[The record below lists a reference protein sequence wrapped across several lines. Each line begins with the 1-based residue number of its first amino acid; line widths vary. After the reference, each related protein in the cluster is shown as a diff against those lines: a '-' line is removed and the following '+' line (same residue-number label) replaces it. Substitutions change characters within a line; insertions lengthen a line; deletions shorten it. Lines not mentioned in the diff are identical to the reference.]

1 MGKEVIELLVE
12 GGNAKPG
19 PNIGPKLS
27 QLKLNIGEVI
37 NKINEATKEFKGLQV
52 PVKIIVDTETR
63 KYEIEVGLPPTSSLL
78 KKEANIEIAKRTK
91 PDEAVGN
98 ITMEQVIKVA
108 KIKMKDLNT
117 NDLKSAVKMVLG
129 TALSLGLTVNN
140 RNPKELIKEV
150 DQGLYDNL
158 LKWYVWY
165 FKFFYWFY
173 IRDSYNNYYN
183 FSDYKVLYKEIFLI

>member
-37 NKINEATKEFKGLQV
+37 SKINEATKEFKGLQV

-78 KKEANIEIAKRTK
+78 KREANIEIAKRTK
-91 PDEAVGN
+91 PGEIVGN
-98 ITMEQVIKVA
+98 VTMEQIIKVA
-108 KIKMKDLNT
+108 KMKMKDLNT
-117 NDLKSAVKMVLG
+117 NNLKSAVKMVLG

-150 DQGLYDNL
+150 DQGLYDDL
-158 LKWYVWY
+158 LK
-165 FKFFYWFY
+165 
-173 IRDSYNNYYN
+173 
-183 FSDYKVLYKEIFLI
+183 

>member
-27 QLKLNIGEVI
+27 QLKLNVGEVI
-37 NKINEATKEFKGLQV
+37 SKINEATKEFKGLQV
-52 PVKIIVDTETR
+52 PVKIIVDTETK

-91 PDEAVGN
+91 PGEIVGN
-98 ITMEQVIKVA
+98 VTIEQIVKVA
-108 KIKMKDLNT
+108 KMKMKDLNT
-117 NDLKSAVKMVLG
+117 HDLKSAVKMVLG

-158 LKWYVWY
+158 LK
-165 FKFFYWFY
+165 
-173 IRDSYNNYYN
+173 
-183 FSDYKVLYKEIFLI
+183 

>member
-37 NKINEATKEFKGLQV
+37 SKINEVTKEFKGLQV

-78 KKEANIEIAKRTK
+78 KREANIEIAKRTK
-91 PDEAVGN
+91 PDEIVGN
-98 ITMEQVIKVA
+98 ITMEQIIKVA
-108 KIKMKDLNT
+108 KMKMKDLNT
-117 NDLKSAVKMVLG
+117 NNLKSAVKMVLG
-129 TALSLGLTVNN
+129 TALSLGLTVDN

-158 LKWYVWY
+158 LK
-165 FKFFYWFY
+165 
-173 IRDSYNNYYN
+173 
-183 FSDYKVLYKEIFLI
+183 

>member
-27 QLKLNIGEVI
+27 QLKLNVGEVI
-37 NKINEATKEFKGLQV
+37 SKINEATKEFKGLQV

-78 KKEANIEIAKRTK
+78 KKEANIEIARRTK
-91 PDEAVGN
+91 PGEIVGN
-98 ITMEQVIKVA
+98 VTMEQIIKVA
-108 KIKMKDLNT
+108 KMKMKDLNT
-117 NDLKSAVKMVLG
+117 NNLKSAVKMVLG

-158 LKWYVWY
+158 LK
-165 FKFFYWFY
+165 
-173 IRDSYNNYYN
+173 
-183 FSDYKVLYKEIFLI
+183 

>member
-37 NKINEATKEFKGLQV
+37 SKINEATKEFKGLQV
-52 PVKIIVDTETR
+52 PVKIIVDTETK

-91 PDEAVGN
+91 PGEIVGN
-98 ITMEQVIKVA
+98 VTMEQIIKVA
-108 KIKMKDLNT
+108 KMKMKDLNT

-140 RNPKELIKEV
+140 RNPKELLKEV

-158 LKWYVWY
+158 IK
-165 FKFFYWFY
+165 
-173 IRDSYNNYYN
+173 
-183 FSDYKVLYKEIFLI
+183 

>member
-37 NKINEATKEFKGLQV
+37 SKINEVTKEFKGLQV

-78 KKEANIEIAKRTK
+78 KREANIEIAKRTK
-91 PDEAVGN
+91 PGEIVGN
-98 ITMEQVIKVA
+98 VTMEQIIKVA
-108 KIKMKDLNT
+108 KMKMKDLNT

-129 TALSLGLTVNN
+129 TALSLGLTVDN
-140 RNPKELIKEV
+140 RNPKELMKEV
-150 DQGLYDNL
+150 EQGLYDNL
-158 LKWYVWY
+158 LK
-165 FKFFYWFY
+165 
-173 IRDSYNNYYN
+173 
-183 FSDYKVLYKEIFLI
+183 

>member
-27 QLKLNIGEVI
+27 QLKLNVGEVI
-37 NKINEATKEFKGLQV
+37 SKINEATKEFKGLQV
-52 PVKIIVDTETR
+52 PVKIIVDTETK

-91 PDEAVGN
+91 PGEIVGN
-98 ITMEQVIKVA
+98 VTIEQIIKVA
-108 KIKMKDLNT
+108 KMKMKDLNT
-117 NDLKSAVKMVLG
+117 SDLKSAVKMVLG

-150 DQGLYDNL
+150 DRGLYDNL
-158 LKWYVWY
+158 LK
-165 FKFFYWFY
+165 
-173 IRDSYNNYYN
+173 
-183 FSDYKVLYKEIFLI
+183 

>member
-27 QLKLNIGEVI
+27 QLKLNVGEVI
-37 NKINEATKEFKGLQV
+37 SKINEATKEFKGLQV

-78 KKEANIEIAKRTK
+78 KREANIEIAKRTK
-91 PDEAVGN
+91 PDEVVGN
-98 ITMEQVIKVA
+98 VTMEQIIKVA
-108 KIKMKDLNT
+108 KMKMKDLNT
-117 NDLKSAVKMVLG
+117 NNLKSAVKMVLG
-129 TALSLGLTVNN
+129 TALSLGLTVDN

-158 LKWYVWY
+158 LK
-165 FKFFYWFY
+165 
-173 IRDSYNNYYN
+173 
-183 FSDYKVLYKEIFLI
+183 

>member
-1 MGKEVIELLVE
+1 MGEEVIELLVE

-27 QLKLNIGEVI
+27 QLKLNVGEVI
-37 NKINEATKEFKGLQV
+37 SKINEATKEFKGLQV
-52 PVKIIVDTETR
+52 PVKIIVDTETK

-91 PDEAVGN
+91 PGEIIGN
-98 ITMEQVIKVA
+98 VTMEQIIKVA
-108 KIKMKDLNT
+108 KMKIKDLNT

-140 RNPKELIKEV
+140 RNPKESIKEV

-158 LKWYVWY
+158 LK
-165 FKFFYWFY
+165 
-173 IRDSYNNYYN
+173 
-183 FSDYKVLYKEIFLI
+183 

>member
-37 NKINEATKEFKGLQV
+37 SKINEATKEFKGLQV
-52 PVKIIVDTETR
+52 PVKIIVDTETK

-91 PDEAVGN
+91 PGEIVGN
-98 ITMEQVIKVA
+98 VTMEQIIKVA
-108 KIKMKDLNT
+108 KMKMKDLNT

-140 RNPKELIKEV
+140 RNPKELLKEV

-158 LKWYVWY
+158 LK
-165 FKFFYWFY
+165 
-173 IRDSYNNYYN
+173 
-183 FSDYKVLYKEIFLI
+183 

>member
-19 PNIGPKLS
+19 PNVGPKLS

-52 PVKIIVDTETR
+52 PVKIIVDTETK

-91 PDEAVGN
+91 SDEIVGN
-98 ITMEQVIKVA
+98 VTMEQIIKVA
-108 KIKMKDLNT
+108 KMKMKDLNT

-140 RNPKELIKEV
+140 RNPKELIKEI

-158 LKWYVWY
+158 LK
-165 FKFFYWFY
+165 
-173 IRDSYNNYYN
+173 
-183 FSDYKVLYKEIFLI
+183 

>member
-27 QLKLNIGEVI
+27 QLKLNVGEVI
-37 NKINEATKEFKGLQV
+37 SKINEATKEFKGLQV
-52 PVKIIVDTETR
+52 PVKIIVDTETK

-91 PDEAVGN
+91 PSEIVGN
-98 ITMEQVIKVA
+98 ITMEQIIKVA
-108 KIKMKDLNT
+108 KMKMKDLNT

-158 LKWYVWY
+158 LK
-165 FKFFYWFY
+165 
-173 IRDSYNNYYN
+173 
-183 FSDYKVLYKEIFLI
+183 

>member
-1 MGKEVIELLVE
+1 MSKEVIELLVE

-37 NKINEATKEFKGLQV
+37 SKINEATKEFKGLQV
-52 PVKIIVDTETR
+52 PVKIVVDTETR

-78 KKEANIEIAKRTK
+78 KREANIEIAKRTK
-91 PDEAVGN
+91 PDEVVGN
-98 ITMEQVIKVA
+98 VTMEQIIKVA
-108 KIKMKDLNT
+108 KMKMKDLNT
-117 NDLKSAVKMVLG
+117 NNLKSAVKMVLG

-158 LKWYVWY
+158 LK
-165 FKFFYWFY
+165 
-173 IRDSYNNYYN
+173 
-183 FSDYKVLYKEIFLI
+183 

>member
-37 NKINEATKEFKGLQV
+37 SKINEATKEFKGLQV

-78 KKEANIEIAKRTK
+78 KREANIEIAKRTK
-91 PDEAVGN
+91 PDEVIGN
-98 ITMEQVIKVA
+98 VTMEQIIKVA
-108 KIKMKDLNT
+108 KMKMKDLNT
-117 NDLKSAVKMVLG
+117 NNLKSAVKMVLG
-129 TALSLGLTVNN
+129 TALSLGLTVDN

-158 LKWYVWY
+158 LK
-165 FKFFYWFY
+165 
-173 IRDSYNNYYN
+173 
-183 FSDYKVLYKEIFLI
+183 

>member
-1 MGKEVIELLVE
+1 MGEEVIELLVE

-27 QLKLNIGEVI
+27 QLKLNVGEVI
-37 NKINEATKEFKGLQV
+37 SKINEATKEFKGLQV
-52 PVKIIVDTETR
+52 PVKIIVDTETK

-91 PDEAVGN
+91 PGEIIGN
-98 ITMEQVIKVA
+98 VTMEQIIKVA
-108 KIKMKDLNT
+108 KMKIKDLNT

-158 LKWYVWY
+158 LK
-165 FKFFYWFY
+165 
-173 IRDSYNNYYN
+173 
-183 FSDYKVLYKEIFLI
+183 

>member
-37 NKINEATKEFKGLQV
+37 SKINEATKEFKGLQV
-52 PVKIIVDTETR
+52 PVKIIIDTETR

-78 KKEANIEIAKRTK
+78 KREANIEIAKRTK
-91 PDEAVGN
+91 SDEVVGN
-98 ITMEQVIKVA
+98 VTMEQIIKVA

-117 NDLKSAVKMVLG
+117 NNLKYAVKMVLG
-129 TALSLGLTVNN
+129 TALSLGLSVNN
-140 RNPKELIKEV
+140 RNPKELEKEI

-158 LKWYVWY
+158 L
-165 FKFFYWFY
+165 
-173 IRDSYNNYYN
+173 I
-183 FSDYKVLYKEIFLI
+183 

>member
-37 NKINEATKEFKGLQV
+37 SKINEATKEFKGLQV
-52 PVKIIVDTETR
+52 PVKIIVDTETK

-91 PDEAVGN
+91 PGEIVGN
-98 ITMEQVIKVA
+98 VTMEQIIKVA

-158 LKWYVWY
+158 LK
-165 FKFFYWFY
+165 
-173 IRDSYNNYYN
+173 
-183 FSDYKVLYKEIFLI
+183 

>member
-37 NKINEATKEFKGLQV
+37 SKINEATKEFKGLQV
-52 PVKIIVDTETR
+52 PVKIVVDTETR

-78 KKEANIEIAKRTK
+78 KREANIEIAKRTK
-91 PDEAVGN
+91 PDEVVGN
-98 ITMEQVIKVA
+98 VTMEQIIKVA

-117 NDLKSAVKMVLG
+117 NNLKSAVKMVLG

-158 LKWYVWY
+158 LK
-165 FKFFYWFY
+165 
-173 IRDSYNNYYN
+173 
-183 FSDYKVLYKEIFLI
+183 

>member
-91 PDEAVGN
+91 PDEVVGN

-108 KIKMKDLNT
+108 KMKMKDLNT

-158 LKWYVWY
+158 LK
-165 FKFFYWFY
+165 
-173 IRDSYNNYYN
+173 
-183 FSDYKVLYKEIFLI
+183 

>member
-27 QLKLNIGEVI
+27 QLKLNVGEVI
-37 NKINEATKEFKGLQV
+37 SKINEATKEFKGLQV

-78 KKEANIEIAKRTK
+78 KREANIEVAKRTK
-91 PDEAVGN
+91 PDEVVGN
-98 ITMEQVIKVA
+98 VKMEQIIKVA
-108 KIKMKDLNT
+108 KMKMKDLNT
-117 NDLKSAVKMVLG
+117 NNLKSAVKMVLG
-129 TALSLGLTVNN
+129 TALSLGLTVDNK
-140 RNPKELIKEV
+140 NPKELIKEV

-158 LKWYVWY
+158 LK
-165 FKFFYWFY
+165 
-173 IRDSYNNYYN
+173 
-183 FSDYKVLYKEIFLI
+183 

>member
-37 NKINEATKEFKGLQV
+37 SKINEVTKEFKGLQV

-78 KKEANIEIAKRTK
+78 KREANIEIAKRTK
-91 PDEAVGN
+91 PGEIVGN
-98 ITMEQVIKVA
+98 VTMEQIIKVA
-108 KIKMKDLNT
+108 KMKMKDLNT
-117 NDLKSAVKMVLG
+117 NNLKSAVKMVLG
-129 TALSLGLTVNN
+129 TALSLGLTVDN

-150 DQGLYDNL
+150 DQGLYDDL
-158 LKWYVWY
+158 LK
-165 FKFFYWFY
+165 
-173 IRDSYNNYYN
+173 
-183 FSDYKVLYKEIFLI
+183 

>member
-37 NKINEATKEFKGLQV
+37 SKINEATKEFKGLQV

-78 KKEANIEIAKRTK
+78 KREANIEIAKRTK
-91 PDEAVGN
+91 PDEVVGN
-98 ITMEQVIKVA
+98 VTMEQIIKVA
-108 KIKMKDLNT
+108 KMKMKDLNT
-117 NDLKSAVKMVLG
+117 NNLKSAVKMVLG
-129 TALSLGLTVNN
+129 TALSLGLTVDN

-150 DQGLYDNL
+150 DRGLYDNL
-158 LKWYVWY
+158 LK
-165 FKFFYWFY
+165 
-173 IRDSYNNYYN
+173 
-183 FSDYKVLYKEIFLI
+183 